1 MPPTDEMQNA
11 ILLHQ
16 YDISPFS
23 EKVRVALGIK
33 GLPWFAVE
41 EPVIMPKPELTALT
55 GGYRKIPVMQI
66 GADVYCDS
74 QLILRK
80 LERRFPEPTLF
91 PAGDRGL
98 GWAVGMWTDRPLFQA
113 AVAVIFGS
121 LGGAVDEAFK
131 KDREQLM
138 GRPFD
143 TDAMKAAVP
152 VMREQLRAQLG
163 WLDEQLSDGRKF
175 LTGGAP
181 GLADASAY
189 YNFAFVRWIAAS
201 EGTLLID
208 AFARVLAWEG
218 RVRAIGH
225 GQRQN
230 LDRKQALEIAR
241 AATSTTREGVDPG
254 EPNGWKAGD
263 RVRVMADDYG
273 RDGIVGQLVASSS
286 QHVAI
291 RRHHELVGDVTVHFP
306 RAGFFVM
313 RAD

>member
-1 MPPTDEMQNA
+1 MPTTDAMQTA

-16 YDISPFS
+16 YDVSPFS

-74 QLILRK
+74 QIILRE

-91 PAGDRGL
+91 PGGDRGL
-98 GWAVGMWTDRPLFQA
+98 GFALGMWTDRPLFQA

-121 LGGAVDEAFK
+121 VGGAVDDAFK

-143 TDAMKAAVP
+143 TEAMKGAVP
-152 VMREQLRAQLG
+152 LMREQLRAHLG
-163 WLDEQLSDGRKF
+163 WLDEQLADGREF
-175 LTGGAP
+175 LTGAAA

-189 YNFAFVRWIAAS
+189 YNLAFVRWIAKG
-201 EGTLLID
+201 EVGVIE
-208 AFARVLAWEG
+208 AFERVLAWED

-225 GQRQN
+225 GKRQN
-230 LDRKQALEIAR
+230 LDRQQALEIAR
-241 AATSTTREGVDPG
+241 SSTSVTREALDPG
-254 EPNGWKAGD
+254 EPNGWKPGD

-273 RDGIVGQLVASSS
+273 RDPIVGVLVSSS
-286 QHVAI
+286 AQHIAI
-291 RRHHELVGDVTVHFP
+291 RRHHALVGDVTVHFP
-306 RAGFFVM
+306 RAGFFVL